1 MKSTIVFPQMFQDR
15 RVGREP
21 GRSLLKERLMDRLVS
36 ESGDSSGYES
46 GATQASQHLWR
57 KQELEEQQPRE
68 PHTLR

>member
-1 MKSTIVFPQMFQDR
+1 MIHHCLSSIFQDR

-21 GRSLLKERLMDRLVS
+21 GRSLLKEKLMERLVS
-36 ESGDSSGYES
+36 ESGESSGYES
-46 GATQASQHLWR
+46 GATQASRHLRR